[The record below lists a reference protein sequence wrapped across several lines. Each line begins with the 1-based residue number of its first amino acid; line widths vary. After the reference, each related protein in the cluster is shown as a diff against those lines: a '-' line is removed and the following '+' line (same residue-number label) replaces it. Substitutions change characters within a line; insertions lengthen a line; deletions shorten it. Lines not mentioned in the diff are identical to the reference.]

1 MTVLISDV
9 DCGDGGFSPPYLGES
24 GPTAVVSL
32 AATMAGTPDNILRFE
47 LTVPV

>member
-24 GPTAVVSL
+24 GPTAVVNL
-32 AATMAGTPDNILRFE
+32 AVLPRFMR
-47 LTVPV
+47 